1 MAKLDAMAVARLL
14 VELGRRTALA
24 GNNYYRSRAYAR
36 AAEALATL
44 TGPLERVVDENR
56 LREISGI
63 GDAIAEIIS
72 KLHRS
77 GTHPLLERMR
87 KEVPEGVLDMLSIP
101 RVHPDKVNLLYRE
114 LGITSLTELEAA
126 ARQDRLSK
134 VKGLGAA
141 LQRKILQGL
150 AIRESGQGARHVHRA
165 AELIA
170 AAIETLEPSEADVAR
185 VVPAGD
191 LRRGR
196 ELVRDL
202 AVVAETNRLKGGP
215 IVANEGELSVHLTD
229 AQYLW

>member
-101 RVHPDKVNLLYRE
+101 RVHPDRVNLLYRE

-126 ARQDRLSK
+126 ARRDRLSK

-141 LQRKILQGL
+141 LQRKILQ
-150 AIRESGQGARHVHRA
+150 
-165 AELIA
+165 
-170 AAIETLEPSEADVAR
+170 
-185 VVPAGD
+185 
-191 LRRGR
+191 
-196 ELVRDL
+196 
-202 AVVAETNRLKGGP
+202 
-215 IVANEGELSVHLTD
+215 
-229 AQYLW
+229 